1 MRAQLHA
8 LAQAMH
14 NESGGR
20 LIRLDHLHL
29 TLVFLGN
36 VARARFSQLE
46 AIAQEQC
53 GIGFNLEFG
62 NTGYWRHNRIV
73 WAAPIS
79 VPEPLRELVAELKR
93 SLRQGG
99 IQFDRRIYKNKHK
112 HDHTTGH
119 TTEDKNEYGPH
130 ITLIRDARAPAA
142 LPMADFGWR
151 VTDFAL
157 IESARGA
164 NGAEYR
170 VLGRWPLHTDQ

>member
-1 MRAQLHA
+1 MREQLHA

-14 NESGGR
+14 KDSGGR
-20 LIRLDHLHL
+20 LIRPDHLHL

-36 VARARFSQLE
+36 VARARTSQLE
-46 AIAQEQC
+46 AIAQQQC

-79 VPEPLRELVAELKR
+79 IPEPLRELVAALER

-99 IQFDRRIYKNKHK
+99 IQFDRRVKKNEH
-112 HDHTTGH
+112 
-119 TTEDKNEYGPH
+119 KNEYVPH

-142 LPMADFGWR
+142 LPMADFGLR

>member
-1 MRAQLHA
+1 
-8 LAQAMH
+8 MH
-14 NESGGR
+14 NDSGGR

-79 VPEPLRELVAELKR
+79 VPDPLRELVAELKR

-112 HDHTTGH
+112 NDHTNGH
-119 TTEDKNEYGPH
+119 TNEDKK
-130 ITLIRDARAPAA
+130 
-142 LPMADFGWR
+142 
-151 VTDFAL
+151 
-157 IESARGA
+157 
-164 NGAEYR
+164 
-170 VLGRWPLHTDQ
+170 